1 MLLSFK
7 ELQLIK
13 EIISSPNSKIY
24 LRKVYLELN
33 TFDEVV
39 EILELISECSNIE
52 SITLEY
58 RDVYRL
64 DMGESEETIREVKNK
79 YFN

>member
-1 MLLSFK
+1 M
-7 ELQLIK
+7 
-13 EIISSPNSKIY
+13 ISSPNSKIY
-24 LRKVYLELN
+24 LRKVDLELN

-39 EILELISECSNIE
+39 EILDLISECSNIE

>member
-1 MLLSFK
+1 M
-7 ELQLIK
+7 
-13 EIISSPNSKIY
+13 
-24 LRKVYLELN
+24 RKVYLELN

-39 EILELISECSNIE
+39 EILDLISECSNIE

-64 DMGESEETIREVKNK
+64 DMSESEETIREVKNK
-79 YFN
+79 YFY

>member
-39 EILELISECSNIE
+39 EILNLISECSNIE

>member
-1 MLLSFK
+1 MVLSFK

-24 LRKVYLELN
+24 LREVYLELN

-39 EILELISECSNIE
+39 EILDLISECSNIE

>member
-24 LRKVYLELN
+24 LRKVDLELN

-39 EILELISECSNIE
+39 EILDLISECSNIE

-64 DMGESEETIREVKNK
+64 DMGESEETIRDVKNK

>member
-24 LRKVYLELN
+24 LRKVDLELN